1 MLNWTCPTGE
11 QWQEYLLDPGL
22 PHKAELDRH
31 LKTCPYCRFLVNQL
45 QRDLNELA
53 RPQDEPSSVG
63 VIRLALYNQDLQS
76 ATGTRLL
83 AAEGQEETQGAA
95 SVTLSSPDEKL
106 FMRAIRDKHTNET
119 WLYFMAED
127 MELCRNVLVKP
138 FGGDREYITDDRG
151 RVNLGRIDWPVPE
164 RMTAEA
170 HLPKAV
176 FVLSPYKD
184 ITDQSNSAEF
194 TSEGGDR
201 IRVSLSGRGPNCR
214 IEVDVL
220 QLPSFRKG
228 ATLRMGMRVSE
239 RQDQP
244 QIQLVDSDMAIFESP
259 QEPTT
264 IEIFLFQ

>member
-11 QWQEYLLDPGL
+11 QWQEYLLDPEL
-22 PHKAELDRH
+22 PSRPELDRH
-31 LKTCPYCRFLVNQL
+31 LETCPYCRFLVNQL
-45 QRDLNELA
+45 QRDLDELA
-53 RPQDEPSSVG
+53 RTQDELPSIDIVQ
-63 VIRLALYNQDLQS
+63 LTLYERDYES
-76 ATGTRLL
+76 AGGKRLL
-83 AAEGQEETQGAA
+83 AAEGAEEAVGVP
-95 SVTLSSPDEKL
+95 SITLSSPDEKL

-119 WLYFMAED
+119 WLYLMAED

-176 FVLSPYKD
+176 FVLSPYRD

-194 TSEGGDR
+194 SSEGGDR

-214 IEVDVL
+214 IEVTVL
-220 QLPSFRKG
+220 ELPSFREG
-228 ATLRMGMRVSE
+228 ATLRMGMRVPQ
-239 RQDQP
+239 RKDQP
-244 QIQLVDSDMAIFESP
+244 QIQLVDSDMVTFESVL
-259 QEPTT
+259 EPTT